1 MRLYRGIMKEQEEE
15 VKVVEKSWKNDSK
28 HESFAAADKK
38 RKLLLK
44 KNKDNESFLV
54 KVKRHGF
61 GGTRYVVKTYTNPVA
76 KESKYAKKK
85 KQERVKRKR
94 D

>member
-1 MRLYRGIMKEQEEE
+1 MRLYRGNMTEQEEIE
-15 VKVVEKSWKNDSK
+15 VVEKSWKNDSR
-28 HESFAAADKK
+28 HNTFDAADKK

-44 KNKDNESFLV
+44 KNEDNNNFLV
-54 KVKRHGF
+54 KVKRCGL
-61 GGTRYVVKTYTNPVA
+61 GGTRFVVKTHIEEQT

-85 KQERVKRKR
+85 REKAKKKQR

>member
-1 MRLYRGIMKEQEEE
+1 MRLYRGNMKEQEE
-15 VKVVEKSWKNDSK
+15 KVEMVEKSWKNDSR

-38 RKLLLK
+38 RKFLLK
-44 KNKDNESFLV
+44 KNKDIDSFLA
-54 KVKRHGF
+54 KVKRCGD
-61 GGTRYVVKTYTNPVA
+61 GGTRFVVKTYMKPEA

-85 KQERVKRKR
+85 KRVKRKR